1 MDGLISTA
9 MAREEFRKRSQIAI
23 WVVLA
28 LFAILFLRFAWL
40 QLVEHDRYS
49 ALSESN
55 HVSLVPNIPPR
66 GVLYDRH
73 GVALA
78 SGDWG
83 YALEVVPEKI
93 PDLSALWTQLG
104 EVVRIEEADLRR
116 FRRLRADSR
125 PFEAVPIRRRLSEEE
140 VARFAAQRYRF
151 PGVELR
157 TRDWR
162 SYPFGETFSHL
173 IGYIGRISQK
183 DKQALQEAG
192 RWSAYRGAQYI
203 GKAGVEKRYED
214 WLHGQTGFDHVEV
227 DSSGRAVR
235 SLGQTPAVAGSN
247 LTLHVDAGLQQVAE
261 AAFGPYRGAL
271 VALDPRN
278 GGLLALLSKPGY
290 DPNLFVDGIDVE
302 TWRGLNES
310 LDKPLINRALRGVYP
325 PGSTIKPFM
334 ALAGLELGLR
344 RPSDSIADPGYF
356 SLSAGGHRY
365 RDWKK
370 DGHGT
375 VDMHKSVV
383 VSCDTY
389 YYRLAHEMGIERMHD
404 FLSQFGLGQ
413 RSGVDLDGELAGLMP
428 NTAWKKKRFKQPW
441 WPGETVIAGIGQGYV
456 LTTPMQLAVATM
468 AIANDGVVYKP
479 QIVRAWRNPKDGRSH
494 TAAPEVVRSLNFK
507 PEHLQLVKAA
517 MQAVTQPGGTAAGAG
532 AGASYTFAGKTGTAQ
547 VVSMSASGRSV
558 SGSARHRDNALFI
571 AFAPVDKPTI
581 ALAVMVENGGHG
593 GSTAAPIAR
602 KVLDYWFL
610 GQTTPGAAVMPAP
623 GSAPEATSATEDVG
637 HAD

>member
-1 MDGLISTA
+1 MSGFVNTA
-9 MAREEFRKRSQIAI
+9 LLREEFRRRTQIAI
-23 WVVLA
+23 WGVLG
-28 LFAILFLRFAWL
+28 LFFILFLRFVWL
-40 QLVEHDRYS
+40 QLIEHDRYS
-49 ALSESN
+49 ALSENN
-55 HVSLVPNIPPR
+55 HISLIPNIPPR
-66 GVLYDRH
+66 GVIYDRN
-73 GVALA
+73 GVVLA

-83 YALEVVPEKI
+83 YALEVIPEKV
-93 PDLSALWTQLG
+93 PDLPALWTQLG
-104 EVVRIEEADLRR
+104 EVVRIEAADLRR
-116 FRRLRADSR
+116 FRRLREDSR
-125 PFEAVPIRRRLSEEE
+125 PFEAVSIRQRLTEVE
-140 VARFAAQRYRF
+140 VARFVAQRYRF
-151 PGVELR
+151 PGVEMR

-162 SYPFGETFSHL
+162 SYPFGPTFSHL

-183 DKQALQEAG
+183 DKLSLQEAG
-192 RWSAYRGAQYI
+192 LWSAYRGAQYI
-203 GKAGVEKRYED
+203 GKAGVEKRYEA
-214 WLHGQTGFDHVEV
+214 WLHGQTGFEHMEV
-227 DSSGRAVR
+227 DSGGRALR
-235 SLGQTPAVAGSN
+235 SLGQTPAVAGTN

-271 VALDPRN
+271 VALDPSN

-290 DPNLFVDGIDVE
+290 DPNLFVDGIDVD

-344 RPSDSIADPGYF
+344 KPSDSFSDPGYF
-356 SLSAGGHRY
+356 SLSSGGHRY

-370 DGHGT
+370 DGHGA
-375 VDMHKSVV
+375 VDLHKSVV
-383 VSCDTY
+383 ISCDTY

-404 FLSQFGLGQ
+404 FLLQFGLGE

-428 NTAWKKKRFKQPW
+428 NAAWKTKRFKQPW

-456 LTTPMQLAVATM
+456 LATPMQLAVATM
-468 AIANDGVVYKP
+468 VIANDGKVFKP
-479 QIVRAWRNPKDGRSH
+479 QIVRAWRDPKDGRNH
-494 TAAPEVVRSLNFK
+494 TAASEEVRTLKLK
-507 PEHLQLVKAA
+507 PEHLRLVKAA

-532 AGASYTFAGKTGTAQ
+532 AGAPYTFAGKTGTAQ
-547 VVSMSASGRSV
+547 VVAMNTAGRSI

-610 GQTTPGAAVMPAP
+610 GQTTAGAAVMPAP
-623 GSAPEATSATEDVG
+623 GSAPEVTTEEAD

>member
-1 MDGLISTA
+1 VSEFINTA
-9 MAREEFRKRSQIAI
+9 WRREEFRRRSQLAV
-23 WVVLA
+23 WVVLG
-28 LFAILFLRFAWL
+28 LFGVLFLRFAWL
-40 QLVEHDRYS
+40 QLIQHDRYS
-49 ALSESN
+49 ALSEN
-55 HVSLVPNIPPR
+55 NRVALVPNIPPR
-66 GVLYDRH
+66 GVLYDRN
-73 GVALA
+73 GVVLA

-93 PDLSALWTQLG
+93 PDLPALWAQLG

-116 FRRLRADSR
+116 FRRLREDSR
-125 PFEAVPIRRRLSEEE
+125 PFEAVPIRQRLTETE

-151 PGVELR
+151 PGVEMR

-162 SYPFGETFSHL
+162 SYPFGPTFSHL

-183 DKQALQEAG
+183 DKLALQEAG

-203 GKAGVEKRYED
+203 GKAGVEKRYEE
-214 WLHGQTGFDHVEV
+214 WLHGQTGFEHMEV
-227 DSSGRAVR
+227 DSGGRALR
-235 SLGQTPAVAGSN
+235 SLGRTPAQAGMN
-247 LTLHVDAGLQQVAE
+247 LSLHVDAGLQQVAE

-271 VALDPRN
+271 VALDPN
-278 GGLLALLSKPGY
+278 SGGLLALLSKPGY
-290 DPNLFVDGIDVE
+290 DPNLFVDGIDVD

-344 RPSDSIADPGYF
+344 KPSDSIADPGYF

-389 YYRLAHEMGIERMHD
+389 YYRLADEMGIERMHD
-404 FLSQFGLGQ
+404 FLSQFGLGE

-428 NTAWKKKRFKQPW
+428 NAEWKAKRFKQPW

-456 LTTPMQLAVATM
+456 LATPMQLAVATM
-468 AIANDGVVYKP
+468 MIANEGVLYRP
-479 QIVRAWRNPKDGRSH
+479 QIVRAWRDPKDGRTH
-494 TAAPEVVRSLNFK
+494 TAAPEVVRTLKLN
-507 PEHLQLVKAA
+507 PEHLRLVKAA

-532 AGASYTFAGKTGTAQ
+532 AGAAYTFAGKTGTAQ
-547 VVSMSASGRSV
+547 VVGMDTAGRSV
-558 SGSARHRDNALFI
+558 SGSTRHRDHALFI

-623 GSAPEATSATEDVG
+623 GPAPEVTTGGD

>member
-1 MDGLISTA
+1 MSSLVNTVL
-9 MAREEFRKRSQIAI
+9 MREEFRHRSQIAVWI
-23 WVVLA
+23 VLA
-28 LFAILFLRFAWL
+28 LFFILFLRFVWL

-49 ALSESN
+49 ALSEN
-55 HVSLVPNIPPR
+55 NRVSLVPNIPPR
-66 GVLYDRH
+66 GVLYDRK
-73 GVALA
+73 GVVLA

-83 YALEVVPEKI
+83 YALEVIPEKI
-93 PDLSALWTQLG
+93 PDLPALWAQLG

-116 FRRLRADSR
+116 FRRLREDSR
-125 PFEAVPIRRRLSEEE
+125 PFEAVTIRQRLTEDE
-140 VARFAAQRYRF
+140 VARFAARRYRF
-151 PGVELR
+151 PGVEMR
-157 TRDWR
+157 VRDWR
-162 SYPFGETFSHL
+162 SYPFGPTFSHL

-183 DKQALQEAG
+183 DKLALQASG

-203 GKAGVEKRYED
+203 GKAGIEKRYED
-214 WLHGQTGFDHVEV
+214 LLHGQTGFDHVEV
-227 DSSGRAVR
+227 DSGGRALR

-271 VALDPRN
+271 VALDPSN

-310 LDKPLINRALRGVYP
+310 LDKPLINRALRGIYP

-344 RPSDSIADPGYF
+344 KPSDSIADPGYF

-375 VDMHKSVV
+375 VDLHKSVV

-404 FLSQFGLGQ
+404 FLIQFGLGE

-428 NTAWKKKRFKQPW
+428 NAAWKTRRFKQPW

-456 LTTPMQLAVATM
+456 LATPMQLAVATM
-468 AIANDGVVYKP
+468 AIANDGVIYKP
-479 QIVRAWRNPKDGRSH
+479 QIIRTWRDPKDGRTH
-494 TAAPEVVRSLNFK
+494 TAAPEVVRKLTLQ
-507 PEHLQLVKAA
+507 PEHLRLVKAA
-517 MQAVTQPGGTAAGAG
+517 MQAVTQPGGTASGAG
-532 AGASYTFAGKTGTAQ
+532 AGAPYTFAGKTGTAQ
-547 VVSMSASGRSV
+547 VVAMNKSGGSV

-610 GQTTPGAAVMPAP
+610 GQTTPGAAAMPAP
-623 GSAPEATSATEDVG
+623 GSAPERTTEEGD